1 MSALLINEKYQA
13 SLGQKTH
20 DYRELI
26 GLIDWANA
34 LYVPDNVYDDR
45 KRMASK
51 RASLGVQIGSFSSSN
66 QIVLSGSR
74 AGVLAA
80 CGYLNELEIAN
91 RAADLPCSENES
103 ERERDF
109 MGVERS
115 PFHSHFMSPAAEGMK
130 LGVNAVRFA
139 VPARS

>member
-1 MSALLINEKYQA
+1 MKAQMSALLINEKYQA
-13 SLGQKTH
+13 SLGQKTY

-26 GLIDWANA
+26 GLIDRPNA

-51 RASLGVQIGSFSSSN
+51 RTSLGVQIGGWSSSN

-91 RAADLPCSENES
+91 RAADLPCS
-103 ERERDF
+103 
-109 MGVERS
+109 
-115 PFHSHFMSPAAEGMK
+115 
-130 LGVNAVRFA
+130 
-139 VPARS
+139 

>member
-13 SLGQKTH
+13 SLGQKTY

-26 GLIDWANA
+26 GLIDRPNA

-91 RAADLPCSENES
+91 RAASLSLRFP
-103 ERERDF
+103 
-109 MGVERS
+109 
-115 PFHSHFMSPAAEGMK
+115 PFF
-130 LGVNAVRFA
+130 
-139 VPARS
+139 VPPIHPIYT